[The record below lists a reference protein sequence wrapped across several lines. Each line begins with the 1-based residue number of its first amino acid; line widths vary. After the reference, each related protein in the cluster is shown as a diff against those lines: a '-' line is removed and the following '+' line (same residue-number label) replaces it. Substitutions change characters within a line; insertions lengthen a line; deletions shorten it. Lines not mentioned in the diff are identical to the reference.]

1 MTKGAFSYSVVVR
14 DIPEAGR
21 RFTLQADETERR
33 WTAASLGI
41 PEVLSLG
48 AEIEIRPI
56 RGQAFSVRGTLTA
69 AVVQADVVTLDP
81 VTQEVREEID
91 VTLMPAEH
99 APRPKAK
106 ELLVDVEEADGPD
119 LYHNGRIDLGVIVTE
134 HLALGLDPYPR
145 SPDSA
150 FDGYVE
156 DDPASSPSA
165 FAALQGLKKD
175 RN

>member
-1 MTKGAFSYSVVVR
+1 MTKDTFSYSVVVR

-21 RFTLQADETERR
+21 WFTLEADEAERR
-33 WTAASLGI
+33 WVAATLGV
-41 PEVLSLG
+41 PDVLSLN

-56 RGQAFSVRGTLTA
+56 RGQAFSVRGTLNA

-81 VTQEVREEID
+81 VTQEVKEEID
-91 VTLMPAEH
+91 VTLMPADK
-99 APRPKAK
+99 APRPKAT

-119 LYHNGRIDLGVIVTE
+119 LYHNGRIDLGVIATE

-145 SPDSA
+145 APDSA
-150 FDGYVE
+150 FGGYVE
-156 DDPASSPSA
+156 DDPASNPSP